1 MKRIIAGA
9 AATILML
16 NIVGAEKAFSQ
27 QIVIRDTKISLAAQS
42 VSVKN
47 ISGTIDT
54 LVSFTTRHNLS
65 TRKKSD
71 FGIGAA
77 ASFLKRTLDIYSQSG
92 VARSKA
98 EKVEYK
104 AGGKGTRLGREITLE
119 NVVYTIE
126 GTDKGDNRV
135 IALLAHYDSRS
146 YDNNDSLIFAPG
158 ANDNGSGVSALLE
171 MARILS
177 SNPLPVTVKIMFLSG
192 EEHGLL
198 GAAHMASLAKKEGW
212 NLVAVLNN
220 DMIGNSR
227 SSATEISNNTKLRV
241 FSENVPVFETE
252 AMRKERVFNSAENDS
267 KSRQLARYIKEIGE
281 RYVENLEIKLIYRND
296 RFGRGGDHT
305 PFAREGFTA
314 VRLCEYHENYDRT
327 HQVVEVA
334 NGVEMGDVKKGVD
347 LEYVRKNAAVNLV
360 SVMNMALAPDVPSNV
375 KIDISGLSSST
386 QLSWSAPS
394 AGKKPAGY
402 YVLVR
407 ETDKSSW
414 ERKIFVTGTSCEID
428 ISKDNYLFAVQSVDA
443 DGHESIAVYATG
455 GNLR

>member
-1 MKRIIAGA
+1 MIVSVLAM
-9 AATILML
+9 ILL
-16 NIVGAEKAFSQ
+16 ANVCIPENGFAQ
-27 QIVIRDTKISLAAQS
+27 QIIYKDTQIQQASRS
-42 VSVKN
+42 ISVKN

-65 TRKKSD
+65 IRNKPD
-71 FGIGAA
+71 FGIDAA
-77 ASFLKRTLDIYSQSG
+77 AGFIKKSLDRFSKSG
-92 VARSKA
+92 VAIADA
-98 EKVEYK
+98 ERIEYR
-104 AGGKGTRLGREITLE
+104 AGGKNTRLGKEITLE
-119 NVVYTIE
+119 NIIYTVH

-146 YDNNDSLIFAPG
+146 FDNSDSLIFAPG

-171 MARILS
+171 IARVLS
-177 SNPLPVTVKIMFLSG
+177 INPLPVTVKIMFLSG

-198 GAAHMASLAKKEGW
+198 GAAHMAALAKTQGW
-212 NLVAVLNN
+212 NLAAVLNN

-227 SSATEISNNTKLRV
+227 SSATEISNNTKLRI
-241 FSENVPVFETE
+241 FSENVPVIETE
-252 AMRKERVFNSAENDS
+252 SMRKERVFNSAENDS

-305 PFAREGFTA
+305 PFAREGFTS

-327 HQVVEVA
+327 HQVVELV
-334 NGVEMGDVKKGVD
+334 NGAEMGDVKKGVD

-360 SVMNMALAPDVPSNV
+360 SVMNMALAPAAPSNV

-386 QLSWSAPS
+386 QLSWSAPE

-407 ETDKSSW
+407 ETDKSNW
-414 ERKIFVTGTSCEID
+414 ERKIFVKETSCEID
-428 ISKDNYLFAVQSVDA
+428 ISKDNYLFAVQSVDS
-443 DGHESIAVYATG
+443 DGHESIAVFATG

>member
-1 MKRIIAGA
+1 MIFRVLV
-9 AATILML
+9 ILL
-16 NIVGAEKAFSQ
+16 LVNAILPVNAFTQ
-27 QIVIRDTKISLAAQS
+27 QIINRDTKINRASES
-42 VSVKN
+42 ISVKN

-65 TRKKSD
+65 TRNKSD

-77 ASFLKRTLDIYSQSG
+77 AGYIKRTLDRFSKSG
-92 VARSKA
+92 VAIA
-98 EKVEYK
+98 EAERIEYR
-104 AGGKGTRLGREITLE
+104 AGGKNTRLGKEITLE
-119 NVVYTIE
+119 NIVYTVQ
-126 GTDKGDNRV
+126 GTDKGDSRV

-146 YDNNDSLIFAPG
+146 FDNNDSLIFAPG

-171 MARILS
+171 IARVLS
-177 SNPLPVTVKIMFLSG
+177 LNPLPVTVKIMFLSG

-198 GAAHMASLAKKEGW
+198 GAAHMASLAKTQGW
-212 NLVAVLNN
+212 NLAAVLNN

-241 FSENVPVFETE
+241 FSENVPILETE
-252 AMRKERVFNSAENDS
+252 SMRKERVLNSAENDS
-267 KSRQLARYIKEIGE
+267 RSRQLARYIKEIGE
-281 RYVENLEIKLIYRND
+281 RYVDNLEIKLIYRND

-327 HQVVEVA
+327 HQVVEVV
-334 NGVEMGDVKKGVD
+334 NGAEMGDMKKGVD

-360 SVMNMALAPDVPSNV
+360 SVMNMALAPDAPANV

-386 QLSWSAPS
+386 QLSWSAPE

-407 ETDKSSW
+407 ETDKSNW
-414 ERKIFVTGTSCEID
+414 ERKIFVKGNSCEIN

-443 DGHESIAVYATG
+443 EGHESIAVFATG

>member
-1 MKRIIAGA
+1 MIYGVLGIILLVNTGL
-9 AATILML
+9 TH
-16 NIVGAEKAFSQ
+16 NAFSQ
-27 QIVIRDTKISLAAQS
+27 QIIKRDTQIYQAARSIS
-42 VSVKN
+42 VNN

-54 LVSFTTRHNLS
+54 LVAFSTRHNLS
-65 TRKKSD
+65 TRNDSNY
-71 FGIGAA
+71 GIGAA
-77 ASFLKRTLDIYSQSG
+77 ASFLKRTLDRYSKSG
-92 VARSKA
+92 VAVTKSER
-98 EKVEYK
+98 VEYK

-119 NVVYTIE
+119 NIVYTID

-135 IALLAHYDSRS
+135 IAILAHFDSRS

-198 GAAHMASLAKKEGW
+198 GAGHMASLAKTQGW
-212 NLVAVLNN
+212 NLAAVLNN

-241 FSENVPVFETE
+241 FSENVPAFETE
-252 AMRKERVFNSAENDS
+252 TMRKERVFNSAENDS

-347 LEYVRKNAAVNLV
+347 LEYVKKNAAVNLV
-360 SVMNMALAPDVPSNV
+360 SVMNMALAPDVPSDV

-386 QLSWSAPS
+386 QLNWSAPS

-407 ETDKSSW
+407 ETDKSNW

-428 ISKDNYLFAVQSVDA
+428 ISKDNYLFAVQSVDSE
-443 DGHESIAVYATG
+443 GHESIAVFATG